1 MKSYSGKCVN
11 PGIAIAPITIIKSND
26 NKVQKNTAC
35 DSKTE
40 SDRLISSA
48 FLVIKRLQK
57 AKENVGKDAAD
68 IFESHIMLLS
78 DDSDVS
84 FLNLANKII
93 YEESVNAEYAVQK
106 TAETIKMQ
114 FENESSDYLRA
125 RVEDITHIEGMVI
138 DELCG
143 LDSYVNLNGPSV
155 IVAKELS
162 PEKLLSLPKECVKGI
177 VTVAGSEFSHTA
189 ILASDMDVPYI
200 TGVDADIMLTT
211 TTDAFDTSLDAAL
224 DALEGVIITEADEE
238 TKKLYNKKAQR
249 DKEKKAISMNNLGQ
263 MLSQIP
269 IKLYANIGN
278 PKEAKAADECDAA
291 GIGLFRSEFLYMGR
305 RILPDEEEQFEAYV
319 QALDIMGDKPV
330 IIRTIDIGDDKA
342 VKCLQQFNKS
352 DSKDAAR
359 GIQVCFD
366 NPEIFTT
373 QIRALLRAA
382 YNRNLIIMF
391 PMITSQS
398 EVKKAVDFI
407 NDAATELK
415 SEGAG
420 YAIPPIGIM
429 VETPEAVTILED
441 IAPLIDFVSIGTN
454 DLTRCMLADGSISD
468 GDEENGDYKAHHPA
482 VLKLIR
488 ETVKRAHGVN
498 LEVGIC
504 GALGADA
511 SLAEFFL
518 EIGVDELSMPPSKIH
533 KMAFAIYEAL
543 KNEKI

>member
-1 MKSYSGKCVN
+1 MRSYSGKCVN

-78 DDSDVS
+78 DDSGVS

-93 YEESVNAEYAVQK
+93 CEESVNAEYAVQK

-138 DELCG
+138 DELCDF
-143 LDSYVNLNGPSV
+143 DSYVNLNVPSV

-162 PEKLLSLPKECVKGI
+162 PEKLLSLPKEYVKGI

-189 ILASDMDVPYI
+189 ILAAGMDVPYI

-211 TTDAFDTSLDAAL
+211 HLAGLDTTPDAVLDAA
-224 DALEGVIITEADEE
+224 EGVIFTEVDEE
-238 TKKLYNKKAQR
+238 MKRRYNKKVQCA
-249 DKEKKAISMNNLGQ
+249 KEKKAISINNLGE
-263 MLSQIP
+263 MLSHVP
-269 IKLYANIGN
+269 IKLYANIGTAI
-278 PKEAKAADECDAA
+278 EAREADRCDAA

-305 RILPDEEEQFEAYV
+305 RTLPDEQEQFEAYV
-319 QALDIMGDKPV
+319 EALEAMGNKPV
-330 IIRTIDIGDDKA
+330 IIRTIDIGDDKV
-342 VKCLQQFNKS
+342 VKCVQQYNKR
-352 DSKDAAR
+352 DSKVVTR

-366 NPEIFTT
+366 NPEIFTV

-382 YNRNLIIMF
+382 YNRNLKIMF
-391 PMITSQS
+391 PMITSAS
-398 EVKKAVDFI
+398 EVKEAIGFV
-407 NDAATELK
+407 NAAARELER
-415 SEGAG
+415 EGVR

-429 VETPEAVTILED
+429 VETPKAVTILED

-454 DLTRCMLADGSISD
+454 DLTRCMLAGGSISD

-533 KMAFAIYEAL
+533 KMAFAIYETL